1 MPERL
6 AARAPRAAAIE
17 MRRLAFGL
25 AVFMLSSCAATT
37 PSGPGVLALP
47 GTGKSFD
54 QFRADEQECRGQAY
68 AQIGGKN
75 AEQAASDAASR
86 SALIG
91 TAIGAA
97 TGGLFG
103 GAEGAAIGAAFGLAG
118 GAIVGSDAAYA
129 TSSSLQ
135 RRYDHAFTQCM
146 YGKGHKVPVPA
157 GRYSTPGNA
166 PQSGTRT
173 PPPPPPPGQ
182 PPPEAP
188 PDYRPK

>member
-1 MPERL
+1 
-6 AARAPRAAAIE
+6 
-17 MRRLAFGL
+17 MRKLGFGL
-25 AVFMLSSCAATT
+25 GAFLLSSCAATM
-37 PSGPGVLALP
+37 PSGPAVLALP

-68 AQIGGKN
+68 AQIGGKA
-75 AEQAASDAASR
+75 AEQAARDTANR

-103 GAEGAAIGAAFGLAG
+103 GAEGAAVGALFGLAA
-118 GAIVGSDAAYA
+118 GASFGSEASYAAA
-129 TSSSLQ
+129 GSMQ

-157 GRYSTPGNA
+157 GGRYPNGG
-166 PQSGTRT
+166 QSPPAART

>member
-1 MPERL
+1 MK
-6 AARAPRAAAIE
+6 
-17 MRRLAFGL
+17 RLAFGVGAFL
-25 AVFMLSSCAATT
+25 LSSCAATM

-54 QFRADEQECRGQAY
+54 QFRADDQGCRGYAY
-68 AQIGGKN
+68 AQAGGQP
-75 AEQAASDAASR
+75 AEQAARDAAGR

-97 TGGLFG
+97 LGGLAG
-103 GAEGAAIGAAFGLAG
+103 GGEGAAIGAVFGLAG
-118 GAIVGSDAAYA
+118 GAIVGSDATYA
-129 TSSSLQ
+129 AAGSLQ

-146 YGKGHKVPVPA
+146 YEKGHKVPVPA
-157 GRYSTPGNA
+157 GGRYPDAG
-166 PQSGTRT
+166 QSPPAART

>member
-1 MPERL
+1 
-6 AARAPRAAAIE
+6 
-17 MRRLAFGL
+17 
-25 AVFMLSSCAATT
+25 
-37 PSGPGVLALP
+37 
-47 GTGKSFD
+47 GKSFD

-97 TGGLFG
+97 VGGLFG
-103 GAEGAAIGAAFGLAG
+103 GAEGAAVGAAFGLAS
-118 GAIVGSDAAYA
+118 GAVVGSDASYA
-129 TSSSLQ
+129 AGSSLQ
-135 RRYDHAFTQCM
+135 RRYDHVFTQCM

-157 GRYSTPGNA
+157 GRYSTNGAQPA
-166 PQSGTRT
+166 TRT
-173 PPPPPPPGQ
+173 PPPPPPPPGQ

-188 PDYRPK
+188 PDYRAK

>member
-1 MPERL
+1 MKKK
-6 AARAPRAAAIE
+6 
-17 MRRLAFGL
+17 LAFALGAIL
-25 AVFMLSSCAATT
+25 LSACASTT
-37 PSGPGVLALP
+37 PSGPGILALP
-47 GTGKSFD
+47 GTGKSVD
-54 QFRADEQECRGQAY
+54 QFRADEQECRNQAY

-75 AEQAASDAASR
+75 AEQAARDAANK

-91 TAIGAA
+91 TAVGAA

-103 GAEGAAIGAAFGLAG
+103 GAEGAALGAVFGLAG

-129 TSSSLQ
+129 SAASLQ
-135 RRYDHAFTQCM
+135 RRYDHAFTLCM
-146 YGKGHKVPVPA
+146 YEKGHKVPVPA
-157 GRYSTPGNA
+157 GRYPNGGQTQPA
-166 PQSGTRT
+166 ART

>member
-1 MPERL
+1 
-6 AARAPRAAAIE
+6 

-25 AVFMLSSCAATT
+25 AVFLLSSCAATM

-68 AQIGGKN
+68 AQIGGQN
-75 AEQAASDAASR
+75 AQQAASDAATR

-97 TGGLFG
+97 MGGLFG
-103 GAEGAAIGAAFGLAG
+103 GAEGAAVGAAFGLAG
-118 GAIVGSDAAYA
+118 GAIVGSDASYA
-129 TSSSLQ
+129 AGRSLQ

-146 YGKGHKVPVPA
+146 YGKGHKVPVLA
-157 GRYSTPGNA
+157 GRYSTNGAQPV
-166 PQSGTRT
+166 TRT

>member
-6 AARAPRAAAIE
+6 AARAADASVWE
-17 MRRLAFGL
+17 MKRLAFALG
-25 AVFMLSSCAATT
+25 AFMLSSCAATM

-54 QFRADEQECRGQAY
+54 QFRADEQQCRDQAY

-75 AEQAASDAASR
+75 ADQAARDTASK

-97 TGGLFG
+97 AGGLFG
-103 GAEGAAIGAAFGLAG
+103 GAEGAALGAAFGLAS
-118 GAIVGSDAAYA
+118 GAMIGSDATYSAA
-129 TSSSLQ
+129 ASLQ
-135 RRYDHAFTQCM
+135 RRYDNAFTLCM
-146 YGKGHKVPVPA
+146 YEKGHKVPVPA
-157 GRYSTPGNA
+157 GTRFPNGG
-166 PQSGTRT
+166 QSPPAART

>member
-1 MPERL
+1 MKKKL
-6 AARAPRAAAIE
+6 AAA
-17 MRRLAFGL
+17 LG
-25 AVFMLSSCAATT
+25 AVLLSACASPT
-37 PSGPGVLALP
+37 PSGPGILALP

-54 QFRADEQECRGQAY
+54 QFRADELECRNQAY

-75 AEQAASDAASR
+75 AEQAGRDAANK

-103 GAEGAAIGAAFGLAG
+103 GAEGAALGAVFGLAS
-118 GAIVGSDAAYA
+118 GAIIGSDAAYA
-129 TSSSLQ
+129 SASSLQ
-135 RRYDHAFTQCM
+135 RRYDNAFTLCM
-146 YGKGHKVPVPA
+146 YEKGHKVPVPA
-157 GRYSTPGNA
+157 GRYPNGG
-166 PQSGTRT
+166 QSQPAART

>member
-1 MPERL
+1 
-6 AARAPRAAAIE
+6 
-17 MRRLAFGL
+17 MRRLGFGL
-25 AVFMLSSCAATT
+25 AVFLLSSCAATM
-37 PSGPGVLALP
+37 PSGPSVLALP

-86 SALIG
+86 TALIG

-97 TGGLFG
+97 MGGLFG
-103 GAEGAAIGAAFGLAG
+103 GAEGAAVGAAFGLAG
-118 GAIVGSDAAYA
+118 GAIVGSDVSYA
-129 TSSSLQ
+129 TGSSLQ
-135 RRYDHAFTQCM
+135 RRYDHAFTLCM
-146 YGKGHKVPVPA
+146 YEKGHKVPVPA
-157 GRYSTPGNA
+157 GRYPNGG
-166 PQSGTRT
+166 QSQPAART

-188 PDYRPK
+188 TDYRQE